1 MWIYMKDIRNEI
13 LFVVGILCAFY
24 GIINVYNDL
33 VLGYLTLLDV
43 LQGYGFDTF
52 MGILGIVLIYYSGT
66 SLKLHNHEENRFNF
80 RETDSH
86 DNCLKCKCFDP
97 KSLTE
102 CKFFHIEIDENHV
115 CDLLEPQI
123 EEEMLKDQNNMIT
136 NN

>member
-1 MWIYMKDIRNEI
+1 MKDIRNEI

-66 SLKLHNHEENRFNF
+66 SLKLHNHEEIGLIF
-80 RETDSH
+80 EKQT
-86 DNCLKCKCFDP
+86 L
-97 KSLTE
+97 
-102 CKFFHIEIDENHV
+102 
-115 CDLLEPQI
+115 
-123 EEEMLKDQNNMIT
+123 MIT
-136 NN
+136 V